1 MEARPYR
8 RTRFVRPAIFV
19 NLFYETY
26 PIWNL
31 RHVSSLREQRKRERG
46 RMRER
51 GADSFH
57 GQFYDSRVG
66 IGDDELEHERV
77 PVRGSTEKD
86 YQ

>member
-1 MEARPYR
+1 
-8 RTRFVRPAIFV
+8 
-19 NLFYETY
+19 
-26 PIWNL
+26 
-31 RHVSSLREQRKRERG
+31 
-46 RMRER
+46 MRER

-86 YQ
+86 CH